1 MRWIISTGKDIVVDN
16 SQLEARRNYIRNVT
30 KVEVTAWKVMQI
42 KGYNSKKFL
51 YCTSNDGI
59 NGTFIT
65 AHIGEVEMICSLREV
80 ANGDFVI
87 ANSCIWEKSL
97 DKNILIDMMRFNRGV
112 ELWFAKQEVSV
123 ESGCML
129 RQCTTLSN
137 LGKFGFH
144 TSLSERQ
151 LFSKRHNGFMTA
163 VREAFVKVSPISLL
177 GD

>member
-16 SQLEARRNYIRNVT
+16 SQLEARLNYIRNVT
-30 KVEVTAWKVMQI
+30 DVEITGWKVMQI
-42 KGYNSKKFL
+42 KGYTPKKFL
-51 YCTSNDGI
+51 YCISNDGI

-65 AHIGEVEMICSLREV
+65 AHIEEVEVICSLRKV
-80 ANGDFVI
+80 ASGDLVI

-97 DKNILIDMMRFNRGV
+97 DKHILRDMMRFNRSV

-123 ESGCML
+123 ENGYML
-129 RQCTTLSN
+129 RQCTTLN
-137 LGKFGFH
+137 DLGRFGFH

-151 LFSKRHNGFMTA
+151 LFSKRHNGFMAA
-163 VREAFVKVSPISLL
+163 VHEAFVKVSPVSLL

>member
-1 MRWIISTGKDIVVDN
+1 MRWIVSFDKDIVNDN
-16 SQLEARRNYIRNVT
+16 SQLEARHRFIQRVT
-30 KVEVTAWKVMQI
+30 GAEVTNWKVMQI
-42 KGYNSKKFL
+42 KGYGSKKFW
-51 YCTSNDGI
+51 YCISNDFI

-65 AHIGEVEMICSLREV
+65 AHIGEVQMICTLREV

-97 DKNILIDMMRFNRGV
+97 DKRILHNMMKINRTV

-123 ESGCML
+123 ESGHVL
-129 RQCTTLSN
+129 RQCTTLNS
-137 LGKFGFH
+137 LGEFGFH

-151 LFSKRHNGFMTA
+151 LFIKRRNGFKNA
-163 VREAFVKVSPISLL
+163 LSEAFVKVSVVSLS